1 LENASS
7 IHHEQAD
14 VDSRLA
20 NLGFEADLLRRAVS
34 LGLSEGAQ
42 CTANDP
48 VILQSFINWGKTV
61 GFLRDQLVPQ
71 GWQRVRR
78 AGYETTVSQDGK
90 VALAVAAGDEGTGLP
105 KFPVRTRTPKG
116 PATFKA
122 VLANT
127 GMSTREMS
135 ELVDSF
141 PTAEPL
147 PQAKTW
153 ILLFFADTV
162 KQEIRVELSLPTG
175 VAQDGQVAVWGERLI
190 LEPMSWS
197 GPGAADLLDDG
208 DQPEEPDI
216 PVERR

>member
-1 LENASS
+1 MEESNH
-7 IHHEQAD
+7 IRDEQAD
-14 VDSRLA
+14 VESRLA
-20 NLGFEADLLRRAVS
+20 SFGLEGDVLRRAVG
-34 LGLSEGAQ
+34 LGLAEGAQ

-48 VILQSFINWGKTV
+48 VILQSFVNWGKSV

-78 AGYETTVSQDGK
+78 AGYETTVSPDGK
-90 VALAVAAGDEGTGLP
+90 VALAVAAGDEGTGLR

-141 PTAEPL
+141 PAAEPL
-147 PQAKTW
+147 PRAQTW
-153 ILLFFADTV
+153 LVLFYADSE
-162 KQEIRVELSLPTG
+162 KGQIRIELSLPIG
-175 VAQDGQVAVWGERLI
+175 FAPDGQVAIWGERLI
-190 LEPMSWS
+190 LEPINWS
-197 GPGAADLLDDG
+197 GPGGTDLLNDD